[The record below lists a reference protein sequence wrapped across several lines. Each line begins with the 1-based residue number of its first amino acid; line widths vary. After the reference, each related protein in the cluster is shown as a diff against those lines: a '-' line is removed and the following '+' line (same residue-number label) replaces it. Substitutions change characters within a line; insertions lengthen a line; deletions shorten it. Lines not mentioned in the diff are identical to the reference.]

1 MKLLRYWL
9 VVSALL
15 LAALAMW
22 ALAPVL
28 FLVFVLLAGLGTLSA
43 AMIFL
48 ARRLR
53 AWRDGA

>member
-1 MKLLRYWL
+1 MRLLRYWL

-15 LAALAMW
+15 LTAMATW
-22 ALAPVL
+22 AFAPVL

-53 AWRDGA
+53 AWRDGD